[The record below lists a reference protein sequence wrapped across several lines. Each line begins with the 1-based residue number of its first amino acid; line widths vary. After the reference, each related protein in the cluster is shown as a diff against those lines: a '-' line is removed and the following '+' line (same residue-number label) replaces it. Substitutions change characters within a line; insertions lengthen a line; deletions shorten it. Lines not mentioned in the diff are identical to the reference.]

1 MTDDERRAI
10 AESVAGKAIESM
22 TRERSIDP
30 SRLGEAIGR
39 AVREA
44 LPELDTTRP
53 AITFA
58 EAQKQALALIARRVN
73 GDERAIPLP
82 FDDLDAQFGGGLW
95 PGLHFVTSTTGT
107 GKTALALQI
116 ARGAA
121 NAGSHVLYVPLELD
135 APQLAIRMIADTLWD
150 EWRANHKTW
159 ETNGKRGH
167 EPPRPPSWSDA
178 YEGRMSGDSKGTAA
192 GHAAAFKN
200 TWAAKFASVEIPRFH
215 VVEGTPGTWDASTL
229 EAELDRVSPP
239 GQTPDRPPLIVVD
252 FLQLVGPL
260 GGPDQRQDPRERIG
274 LVSYHLRDLARRRGA
289 AVLVISSTARSN
301 YGAFYGAKDGSSKA
315 PRVEFTNGTT
325 RLIGCAYLLEAS
337 GKESGEVEYAADTVS
352 ALLRTPD
359 GEQSIFATAK
369 GRSRG
374 PTRHQWCALKFEGG
388 RFVEGDAGAAAA
400 SWAGEDATE
409 ASADDKSSGKA
420 KSKGKGGKPDAG
432 EFCDDAPIVKFNV

>member
-178 YEGRMSGDSKGTAA
+178 YEGRMSGDSPPLGWPSSTTAA
-192 GHAAAFKN
+192 PAGRVAGSGSSAASSAGLS
-200 TWAAKFASVEIPRFH
+200 A
-215 VVEGTPGTWDASTL
+215 
-229 EAELDRVSPP
+229 VSPTVASAWP
-239 GQTPDRPPLIVVD
+239 AL
-252 FLQLVGPL
+252 
-260 GGPDQRQDPRERIG
+260 
-274 LVSYHLRDLARRRGA
+274 
-289 AVLVISSTARSN
+289 STATST
-301 YGAFYGAKDGSSKA
+301 KM
-315 PRVEFTNGTT
+315 P
-325 RLIGCAYLLEAS
+325 
-337 GKESGEVEYAADTVS
+337 VS
-352 ALLRTPD
+352 D
-359 GEQSIFATAK
+359 VG
-369 GRSRG
+369 
-374 PTRHQWCALKFEGG
+374 
-388 RFVEGDAGAAAA
+388 
-400 SWAGEDATE
+400 
-409 ASADDKSSGKA
+409 
-420 KSKGKGGKPDAG
+420 
-432 EFCDDAPIVKFNV
+432 

>member
-1 MTDDERRAI
+1 MNDDERRAI

-58 EAQKQALALIARRVN
+58 EAQKQALDLIARRVN

-82 FDDLDAQFGGGLW
+82 FDDLGAQFGGGLW

-121 NAGSHVLYVPLELD
+121 HAGSHVLYVPLELD

-150 EWRANHKTW
+150 EWRAAGSKGT
-159 ETNGKRGH
+159 
-167 EPPRPPSWSDA
+167 RPPSWSDA
-178 YEGRMSGDSKGTAA
+178 YEGRMSGDSEGTAA

-229 EAELDRVSPP
+229 EAELDRVLPP
-239 GQTPDRPPLIVVD
+239 GQTPDSPPLIVVD

-301 YGAFYGAKDGSSKA
+301 YGAFYGAKDGSSRA
-315 PRVEFTNGTT
+315 PRVEFTNGTP
-325 RLIGCAYLLEAS
+325 RLIERAYLLEGS

-359 GEQSIFATAK
+359 GKQSIFATAK

-388 RFVEGDAGAAAA
+388 RFVEGDAASAAA
-400 SWAGEDATE
+400 SWSSEEADREPAE
-409 ASADDKSSGKA
+409 ASDVKPKPGTGARPKPGTGA
-420 KSKGKGGKPDAG
+420 KPKPGTGAY
-432 EFCDDAPIVKFNV
+432 EAPSTKMPHIP